1 MREKD
6 EKQVFGPKH
15 ARLPNDP
22 KGSSGLDMK
31 SRGDYV
37 KLKYQGNAYIIGRK
51 KNQVAT
57 AMDYWQTS
65 KQLKA
70 ILERGQDLKLQELA
84 GVLKEKASTYDLRR
98 LSTLK
103 FFLI

>member
-1 MREKD
+1 VREKD

-31 SRGDYV
+31 SRGDYM

-57 AMDYWQTS
+57 AMDYWKTS

-70 ILERGQDLKLQELA
+70 ILERGQDLKLQ
-84 GVLKEKASTYDLRR
+84 
-98 LSTLK
+98 
-103 FFLI
+103 